1 VNNGDRTAALDLRER
16 LWAYE
21 DFTAEQEHPGLDVT
35 GAFASLGF
43 LREALRRNARL
54 WLALAVIGLILG
66 AGMYAA
72 LPPKYQATTSIYFT
86 NNPDMDALDQI
97 DTNQTLVSTPTV
109 AEQAMGELRVGGTV
123 ASFLGSYTAAP
134 VTDEVMSIT
143 ASASTSAQAVTRA
156 QTIAE
161 TFLSFRANMLRSELA
176 QEDQTLNLEVTAAQQ
191 KVDSLTKQ
199 ISQLTSSGSSGTSGS
214 SGSTDHTELT
224 TLTRQR
230 TSAEASLTALQ
241 TTVQAADDD
250 NAVTTAA
257 MINGTEIIN
266 PATALAHS
274 KLKYLAFYIAIG
286 LFGGLAIGMGFIVI
300 RALVTDRFRRRRD
313 IASALG
319 MPVKLSTGPV
329 RGGWVRDK
337 GASANVRR
345 LVGYLRSAIPSGG
358 NAPAALA
365 VVAVDNARDVAD
377 LVAEL
382 VRACAGEGQKVA
394 VADLIP
400 GAPAA
405 RLLGMR
411 GTGVHHLSVSSPGA
425 PVSPLVV
432 IVPERD
438 DVAPG
443 GPLRRS
449 GVAVRPADPD
459 LAATCRSSDVLITL
473 LTLEPG
479 TGGEH
484 LPTWATDVVVAATAG
499 RSSGPRLYAVGE
511 LVRLAHPR
519 SVSAVLINADRADQS
534 LGVPETPGQP
544 MLTMPG

>member
-1 VNNGDRTAALDLRER
+1 VNNGDRTAALHTSPDDLRER

-43 LREALRRNARL
+43 LRTALKRNARL
-54 WLALAVIGLILG
+54 WLTLAVIGLIIG

-109 AEQAMGELRVGGTV
+109 AEQAMRDLRAGGTV
-123 ASFLGSYTAAP
+123 ATFLGSYTATP

-143 ASASTSAQAVTRA
+143 ASASTSAQAVTHA
-156 QTIAE
+156 QAIAE

-176 QEDQTLNLEVTAAQQ
+176 QEDQTLSLELTAAQQ
-191 KVDSLTKQ
+191 KVDSLTTQ
-199 ISQLTSSGSSGTSGS
+199 INQLTS
-214 SGSTDHTELT
+214 SGSTDHTELA
-224 TLTRQR
+224 TLSRQR

-241 TTVQAADDD
+241 TTVQATDDD

-274 KLKYLAFYIAIG
+274 KLKYLLFYMAIG
-286 LFGGLAIGMGFIVI
+286 LFGGLAIGMGFVVI
-300 RALVTDRFRRRRD
+300 RALVSDRFRRRRD
-313 IASALG
+313 ISSALG
-319 MPVKLSTGPV
+319 VPVKLSTGPV

-337 GASANVRR
+337 GAPANAYR
-345 LVGYLRSAIPSGG
+345 LVNYLHSAIPAGG

-365 VVAVDNARDVAD
+365 IVAVDNARDVAD
-377 LVAEL
+377 LVARL
-382 VRACAGEGQKVA
+382 VRACAGDGKKVA
-394 VADLIP
+394 VADLTP

-405 RLLGMR
+405 RQLGMR
-411 GTGVHHLSVSSPGA
+411 GTGVHQLSVSSPGA

-449 GVAVRPADPD
+449 GVPVRPVDPD

-479 TGGEH
+479 TGAEH
-484 LPTWATDVVVAATAG
+484 LPTWATDVVVAVTAG
-499 RSSGPRLYAVGE
+499 RSSGARLYAVGE
-511 LVRLAHPR
+511 LVRLSHPR
-519 SVSAVLINADRADQS
+519 SVSAVLTNADRDDQS
-534 LGVPETPGQP
+534 LGIPDAPGQP
-544 MLTMPG
+544 TLTMPG